1 MKKLLLLLVSVLMA
15 TAVMAQVT
23 RHHDGFYFDKMS
35 PNGKWMATQE
45 MGYVFIYAQ
54 DGDEYFE
61 HVASEDAVTEYY
73 AIGLG
78 NCISNDGIIV
88 GGINDAICA
97 YWKDNEW
104 HALPVKEE
112 NSALNLANAITPDGS
127 RIVGRVG
134 YSGLNFESEQMTTP
148 VYWDRNAEGGY
159 DTYKI
164 LPYPTTDFCGRKPQY
179 ITAIA
184 ISDDGQT
191 IVGQVVD
198 WSGFFIYPII
208 YTQNEAGEWSYRTI
222 SEGILY
228 PEGAEFPAWPGEE
241 PSGEEYM
248 TEEELTAYLETV
260 NNYMIEMNKYMNGE
274 TDICPDEPYP
284 GDYIVERKEEYK
296 AAVYQYQ
303 QRLMYFDEIFMNTMY
318 NTSFIF
324 NNVYLSGN
332 GRYYNTTIEK
342 LDATDPMRPFTT
354 STPICIDLENGD
366 SMVSVAGA
374 TDMIASS
381 VMNDGRTIA
390 QTPKMA
396 HARNSFI
403 VSADG
408 KTMTPF
414 VDYICGLDNAT
425 GQWLKE
431 LSSFQVL
438 VPTEFDEDG
447 YPINYQYVDSIVS
460 GSVYCNSD
468 GTVFGS
474 FMYDEWSDYVTYRQ
488 FSYSI
493 NLNELEAVEGIES
506 DREWD
511 VYVAEKTL
519 YINGEVSNI
528 TLYDLRGAIIAQY
541 EHASGAIAL
550 DVANGIYLVRCENNN
565 GTRTY
570 KVAVK

>member
-1 MKKLLLLLVSVLMA
+1 
-15 TAVMAQVT
+15 
-23 RHHDGFYFDKMS
+23 
-35 PNGKWMATQE
+35 
-45 MGYVFIYAQ
+45 
-54 DGDEYFE
+54 
-61 HVASEDAVTEYY
+61 
-73 AIGLG
+73 
-78 NCISNDGIIV
+78 
-88 GGINDAICA
+88 
-97 YWKDNEW
+97 
-104 HALPVKEE
+104 
-112 NSALNLANAITPDGS
+112 
-127 RIVGRVG
+127 
-134 YSGLNFESEQMTTP
+134 
-148 VYWDRNAEGGY
+148 
-159 DTYKI
+159 
-164 LPYPTTDFCGRKPQY
+164 
-179 ITAIA
+179 A

-191 IVGQVVD
+191 VVGQVVD
-198 WSGFFIYPII
+198 WSGFYIYPII

-248 TEEELTAYLETV
+248 TEEELTAYLEAV

-396 HARNSFI
+396 YARNSFI

-438 VPTEFDEDG
+438 VPTEFDENG

-541 EHASGAIAL
+541 EYASGAIAL

>member
-1 MKKLLLLLVSVLMA
+1 
-15 TAVMAQVT
+15 
-23 RHHDGFYFDKMS
+23 
-35 PNGKWMATQE
+35 
-45 MGYVFIYAQ
+45 
-54 DGDEYFE
+54 
-61 HVASEDAVTEYY
+61 
-73 AIGLG
+73 
-78 NCISNDGIIV
+78 
-88 GGINDAICA
+88 
-97 YWKDNEW
+97 
-104 HALPVKEE
+104 
-112 NSALNLANAITPDGS
+112 
-127 RIVGRVG
+127 
-134 YSGLNFESEQMTTP
+134 
-148 VYWDRNAEGGY
+148 
-159 DTYKI
+159 
-164 LPYPTTDFCGRKPQY
+164 
-179 ITAIA
+179 
-184 ISDDGQT
+184 
-191 IVGQVVD
+191 
-198 WSGFFIYPII
+198 
-208 YTQNEAGEWSYRTI
+208 
-222 SEGILY
+222 
-228 PEGAEFPAWPGEE
+228 
-241 PSGEEYM
+241 
-248 TEEELTAYLETV
+248 
-260 NNYMIEMNKYMNGE
+260 
-274 TDICPDEPYP
+274 
-284 GDYIVERKEEYK
+284 
-296 AAVYQYQ
+296 
-303 QRLMYFDEIFMNTMY
+303 MNTMY

-519 YINGEVSNI
+519 YINGEATNI